1 MKSKLFG
8 IVTIVLL
15 LSLGVQQIGAVSTIK
30 DNESRTTDF
39 LNENPLW
46 LRLRNR
52 IRDTLGICDS
62 VCQANLVE
70 LTGILSYDGIY
81 YFIDNVEVHFGPIW
95 YIKTTKTKDL
105 DGDGT
110 IEFIFDE
117 LQGLLGE
124 IVTMKG
130 YYQSDNWFSVFVI
143 NDTTYRDLGRPIWSG
158 GHGNGNGP

>member
-1 MKSKLFG
+1 MKSKLLG
-8 IVTIVLL
+8 IITIVLL
-15 LSLGVQQIGAVSTIK
+15 LSLGIQQIGAVSTTEE
-30 DNESRTTDF
+30 NESETTD
-39 LNENPLW
+39 LPIENPLW

-62 VCQANLVE
+62 VCQASLEE

-95 YIKTTKTKDL
+95 YIKTTKTKDF

-110 IEFIFDE
+110 IEFVFDE

-124 IVTMKG
+124 TVTMQG
-130 YYQSDNWFSVFVI
+130 YYQSDNWFSVFII
-143 NDTTYRDLGRPIWSG
+143 NDSMYRDLGRPIWAG
-158 GHGNGNGP
+158 GHGNGP